1 LSISGIERVV
11 LTNLNNCFIKVYKTR
26 HSFTCSTYSF
36 LIFEAVP
43 STHIAITCT
52 YTTTLSVSNL
62 DRTSFT
68 IETRTC
74 FWSSLL
80 LSPITNLPKPS
91 ITSIV
96 AFNFPS
102 SISTSANM
110 RTSRFQ
116 SLSFSS
122 LRTSLRRSSTSNGS
136 IMSSNRDSYASNTS
150 SPISTI
156 NAIMHRQPSML
167 DMEEERR
174 SFGSG
179 LEILE
184 PRPLVY
190 WGGLEERMGS
200 L

>member
-1 LSISGIERVV
+1 LQLLALIRLPRPSRISIELPSPSKQEVSFDHPYLSRRSPI
-11 LTNLNNCFIKVYKTR
+11 Y
-26 HSFTCSTYSF
+26 
-36 LIFEAVP
+36 
-43 STHIAITCT
+43 
-52 YTTTLSVSNL
+52 SNL
-62 DRTSFT
+62 Q
-68 IETRTC
+68 
-74 FWSSLL
+74 SLL
-80 LSPITNLPKPS
+80 
-91 ITSIV
+91 V
-96 AFNFPS
+96 VFNFSS

-116 SLSFSS
+116 SLSLSS
-122 LRTSLRRSSTSNGS
+122 LRTSLRRSSSTSNGS

-156 NAIMHRQPSML
+156 NAIMHRQSSML

>member
-1 LSISGIERVV
+1 V
-11 LTNLNNCFIKVYKTR
+11 LTNSSNCFIKVYKTC

-43 STHIAITCT
+43 SHIAITCT
-52 YTTTLSVSNL
+52 HTTTSSISKI
-62 DRTSFT
+62 DRTSFK
-68 IETRTC
+68 IETRSY
-74 FWSSLL
+74 FDHLYYSRRSPIYPNIQLL
-80 LSPITNLPKPS
+80 LVTFTFKFSFSSP
-91 ITSIV
+91 
-96 AFNFPS
+96 
-102 SISTSANM
+102 ISTSANM

-122 LRTSLRRSSTSNGS
+122 LRTSLRRSSSTSNRS

-150 SPISTI
+150 SPVSTI

>member
-1 LSISGIERVV
+1 LQLLALIRLPRPSRISIELPSPSKQEVSFDHPYQSRRSPIYS
-11 LTNLNNCFIKVYKTR
+11 NLQ
-26 HSFTCSTYSF
+26 S
-36 LIFEAVP
+36 L
-43 STHIAITCT
+43 
-52 YTTTLSVSNL
+52 LVSNF
-62 DRTSFT
+62 S
-68 IETRTC
+68 
-74 FWSSLL
+74 
-80 LSPITNLPKPS
+80 
-91 ITSIV
+91 
-96 AFNFPS
+96 S

-122 LRTSLRRSSTSNGS
+122 LRTSLRRSSSTSNGS
-136 IMSSNRDSYASNTS
+136 IMSSNRDSYASNAS